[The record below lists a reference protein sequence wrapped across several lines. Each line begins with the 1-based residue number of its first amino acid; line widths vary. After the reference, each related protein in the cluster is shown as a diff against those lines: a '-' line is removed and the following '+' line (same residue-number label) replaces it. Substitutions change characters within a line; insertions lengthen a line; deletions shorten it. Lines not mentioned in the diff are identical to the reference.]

1 MRCVWEECHL
11 VLRVSWC
18 LRFLLLWLP
27 LGCCSA
33 LRPYCGEDCI
43 LLSSKRAAERA
54 VGRHEENSVGC
65 NTWKSNL
72 YCLVLHQQR
81 KLAASGRARL
91 RKHATNAPIHPILAA
106 MSQGSRYVVQ

>member
-11 VLRVSWC
+11 
-18 LRFLLLWLP
+18 
-27 LGCCSA
+27 GCYSA

-54 VGRHEENSVGC
+54 VGWHEEKSVGC

-72 YCLVLHQQR
+72 LFGSTSAAEIGRQR
-81 KLAASGRARL
+81 TQPLPYHECPDTPYFSGHVSGI
-91 RKHATNAPIHPILAA
+91 KVCSTIE
-106 MSQGSRYVVQ
+106 